1 MHIIGFVMSLEAAM
15 QTRTE
20 QGSVAWVV
28 SLNAIPVVAVPAWMV
43 FGDSK
48 MDSYTSTRQVG
59 LEKTRPLAAKLTAN
73 LKASNAIAPREEG
86 VLSMLEKLSSMP
98 LTKGNQAELL
108 IDGKATFDSIF
119 KAIDEAENYI
129 LVQFYIVRNDGNGIA
144 LKEKLAAKAREGVMV
159 RVLLDDIGCLDFPG
173 SYVDELRDAGV
184 DARFF
189 MDFSGEANLFQ
200 LNFRN
205 HRKLVVVDGKKAFI
219 GGHNVGDE
227 YLGKHPVRTPWRDS
241 HVLLTGPVAKA
252 AQVPFVEDWNW
263 ATGGDLLDKLD
274 WDISEADFV
283 GEMEALCL
291 PSGPADPLE
300 TCALFYLAA
309 INSAKDKAWIASPY
323 FVPDGKIVAA
333 LQLAAMRGVDVRIL
347 IPEETDS
354 KLVQLSSMSYL
365 KEMSDM
371 GIKMYR
377 YQNGFLHQK
386 VVLVDD
392 DLATIGSANFD
403 NRSFRLNFELTAV
416 IRDKSFASE
425 VEKMLTQDLE
435 NSRLVTDDVLEDKS
449 YWYRLSV
456 RASRMLSPIK

>member
-1 MHIIGFVMSLEAAM
+1 M

-48 MDSYTSTRQVG
+48 LDSYTSTHRAG
-59 LEKTRPLAAKLTAN
+59 LEKTRPLAVKLTAN
-73 LKASNAIAPREEG
+73 LKAAKAIAPREGG
-86 VLSMLEKLSSMP
+86 VLSMLEKLSLMP
-98 LTKGNQAELL
+98 LMKGNQAELL

-159 RVLLDDIGCLDFPG
+159 RVLLDDIGCLDLPG

-189 MDFSGEANLFQ
+189 MDFSGEANRFQ

-274 WDISEADFV
+274 WDISEADFA

-309 INSAKDKAWIASPY
+309 INSAKDKVWIASPY
-323 FVPDGKIVAA
+323 FVPDEKIVAA

-425 VEKMLTQDLE
+425 VEKMLTQYLE
-435 NSRLVTDDVLEDKS
+435 NSRLVTDDGLEGKS

-456 RASRMLSPIK
+456 RASRMLALIQ

>member
-1 MHIIGFVMSLEAAM
+1 
-15 QTRTE
+15 
-20 QGSVAWVV
+20 
-28 SLNAIPVVAVPAWMV
+28 
-43 FGDSK
+43 
-48 MDSYTSTRQVG
+48 
-59 LEKTRPLAAKLTAN
+59 
-73 LKASNAIAPREEG
+73 
-86 VLSMLEKLSSMP
+86 
-98 LTKGNQAELL
+98 
-108 IDGKATFDSIF
+108 
-119 KAIDEAENYI
+119 
-129 LVQFYIVRNDGNGIA
+129 
-144 LKEKLAAKAREGVMV
+144 
-159 RVLLDDIGCLDFPG
+159 
-173 SYVDELRDAGV
+173 
-184 DARFF
+184 
-189 MDFSGEANLFQ
+189 
-200 LNFRN
+200 
-205 HRKLVVVDGKKAFI
+205 
-219 GGHNVGDE
+219 
-227 YLGKHPVRTPWRDS
+227 
-241 HVLLTGPVAKA
+241 
-252 AQVPFVEDWNW
+252 
-263 ATGGDLLDKLD
+263 
-274 WDISEADFV
+274 
-283 GEMEALCL
+283 MEALCL